1 MITILDGTRRR
12 RARDGRPLAI
22 SREDERAAGLVH
34 ELEVLRG
41 IADRVANGWRFVLP
55 HKHEISGRGFWY
67 QALCPNEAM
76 TAAEQFVIYGEVIR

>member
-1 MITILDGTRRR
+1 VTGDHWLSAEKTRELRAVGCDDMIAALDE
-12 RARDGRPLAI
+12 LA
-22 SREDERAAGLVH
+22 
-34 ELEVLRG
+34 VLRG

-55 HKHEISGRGFWY
+55 PEHEISGRGFWY